1 MVIFVTQIIY
11 VFATVTNLLLG
22 AIQTLMFIRAI
33 LSWLPMLEENSI
45 TDFIYQVTEV
55 VIYPVRCI
63 LERFPVFTSLPIDL
77 SFFVTFILL
86 SILQTVLMA

>member
-1 MVIFVTQIIY
+1 MQQITY
-11 VFATVTNLLLG
+11 VFANVAYLLIG

-33 LSWLPMLEENSI
+33 LSWLPMLEENSV
-45 TDFIYQVTEV
+45 TEFIYQVTEV

-63 LERFPVFTSLPIDL
+63 LERFEIFIALPLDL

-86 SILQTVLMA
+86 SILQTALMA

>member
-1 MVIFVTQIIY
+1 MTQITY
-11 VFATVTNLLLG
+11 VFANVAYLLVG

-33 LSWLPMLEENSI
+33 LSWFPMLEENSI

-63 LERFPVFTSLPIDL
+63 LERFEIFTALPLDL

-86 SILQTVLMA
+86 SILQTILMV

>member
-1 MVIFVTQIIY
+1 MTQITY
-11 VFATVTNLLLG
+11 VFANVAYLLVG

-33 LSWLPMLEENSI
+33 LSWLPMLGENSI

-63 LERFPVFTSLPIDL
+63 LERFEIFTSLPLDL

-86 SILQTVLMA
+86 SILQTALMA

>member
-1 MVIFVTQIIY
+1 MQQITY
-11 VFATVTNLLLG
+11 VFANVAYLLIG

-33 LSWLPMLEENSI
+33 LSWLPMPEENSV
-45 TDFIYQVTEV
+45 TEFIYQVTEV

-63 LERFPVFTSLPIDL
+63 LERFEIFTALPLDL

-86 SILQTVLMA
+86 SILQTALMA

>member
-1 MVIFVTQIIY
+1 MTQITY
-11 VFATVTNLLLG
+11 VFANVAYLLVG

-63 LERFPVFTSLPIDL
+63 LERFAIFTALPLDL

-86 SILQTVLMA
+86 SILQTILMV

>member
-1 MVIFVTQIIY
+1 MTQITY
-11 VFATVTNLLLG
+11 VFANVAYLLIG

-63 LERFPVFTSLPIDL
+63 LERFPAVASMPLDL

-86 SILQTVLMA
+86 SVLQTALMV